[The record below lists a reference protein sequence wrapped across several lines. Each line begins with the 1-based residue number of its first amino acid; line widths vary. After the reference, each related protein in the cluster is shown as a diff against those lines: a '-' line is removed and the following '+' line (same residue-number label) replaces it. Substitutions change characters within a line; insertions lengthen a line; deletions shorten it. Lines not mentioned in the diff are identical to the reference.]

1 MDLTIHVKV
10 ELVETPA
17 LINCFAAFCSTIE
30 RCTQLML
37 DSNREF
43 TAEAEVTVPAPVQ
56 PKTVEAPAEAPS
68 VPVEEPKKAEPKK
81 YTLDDFRTACTPLLA
96 ADASLGAKIKEIIN
110 AFGVNSLPELP
121 EEKYPELAAKLSELG
136 VNL

>member
-56 PKTVEAPAEAPS
+56 PKTVETPAEAPS
-68 VPVEEPKKAEPKK
+68 APVEEPKKAEPKK
-81 YTLDDFRTACTPLLA
+81 YTIDDFRTACVPLIDADRA
-96 ADASLGAKIKEIIN
+96 ATANIQAIVKG
-110 AFGVNSLPELP
+110 FGVNSLMDIP
-121 EEKYPELAAKLSELG
+121 EEKYEELAEKLRGLGAKL
-136 VNL
+136 